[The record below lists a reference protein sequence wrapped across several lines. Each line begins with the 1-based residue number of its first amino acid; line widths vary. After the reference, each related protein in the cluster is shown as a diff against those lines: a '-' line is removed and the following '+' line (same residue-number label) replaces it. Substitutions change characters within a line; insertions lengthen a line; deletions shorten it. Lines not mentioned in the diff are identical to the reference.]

1 MLLKSNRF
9 VIFLLIV
16 QSLTLQINP
25 FFIEPR
31 AGYVL
36 VEQPL
41 ILLAH
46 SRGLCAQY
54 QRYSPSRR
62 HHQLP
67 MTVSY
72 PSISGACE
80 MRNALSNHDTLLSP
94 GLCLPV
100 MVKREIC
107 PKHSLET
114 ARSDKLLSR
123 DVHSI
128 TNTRLFI
135 VVFVL
140 QVWLIAMIRSN
151 AWGYGSWSLLTSVSV
166 IPLNVMWYLFFYSF
180 VNRGSAHFN
189 PNILHHCGA
198 SLSIRVIHD

>member
-16 QSLTLQINP
+16 QSLTTLKINP

-31 AGYVL
+31 AGYLL

-46 SRGLCAQY
+46 SRGLCAQH

-80 MRNALSNHDTLLSP
+80 MRNALSNHYTLLSP
-94 GLCLPV
+94 GLCLPL

-114 ARSDKLLSR
+114 TRSDKLLSR

-140 QVWLIAMIRSN
+140 QVWLIAMLRSN
-151 AWGYGSWSLLTSVSV
+151 AWGYGSSSLLTSVSV
-166 IPLNVMWYLFFYSF
+166 IPLNVM
-180 VNRGSAHFN
+180 
-189 PNILHHCGA
+189 
-198 SLSIRVIHD
+198 